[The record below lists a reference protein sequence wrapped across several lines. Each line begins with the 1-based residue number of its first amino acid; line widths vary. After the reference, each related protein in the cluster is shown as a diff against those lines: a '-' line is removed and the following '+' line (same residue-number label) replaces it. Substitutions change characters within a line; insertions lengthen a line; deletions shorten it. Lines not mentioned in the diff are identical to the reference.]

1 MENSSEF
8 RQEIVLENKIQRI
21 NDTEKLSYEKKLK
34 SVKLSNNVQEMKSQL
49 ESEFN
54 LFLEGILLV
63 FWV

>member
-34 SVKLSNNVQEMKSQL
+34 SVKLSNTVQEMKSQL

-63 FWV
+63 F

>member
-63 FWV
+63 F